1 MAAVSLL
8 KGGIPMDQ
16 LQAAF
21 SAVDFD
27 FKNFLLIAA
36 ILAVGSILLGAIG
49 RFVFGKRSTL
59 NQSVSS
65 AIGIIFIYAATIV
78 LYSAGA
84 RFQNFIAP
92 LPFVSFSGT
101 QMSVFSFEGS
111 HYTVVCTQ
119 VLSMIILAFLANL
132 ADAILPRGKRI
143 WSWFLLRILSV
154 ILAMAAHLL
163 VTWLFTRY
171 LPEGLVTYS
180 PTILLGL
187 LILLLL
193 VGSLKLIVGAVLTTV
208 NPLIGAFYTFFFA
221 TIVGKAL
228 TKAILTAAILSGL
241 VLAMNYLGC
250 AAVSIAA
257 AALIAY
263 IPLLVVLFFVW
274 YLVSR
279 VF

>member
-1 MAAVSLL
+1 ME
-8 KGGIPMDQ
+8 Q

-21 SAVDFD
+21 AAIDFD
-27 FKNFLLIAA
+27 TANFIKIAL

-65 AIGIIFIYAATIV
+65 AIGIIFIYATTVV

-84 RFQNFIAP
+84 RFQSFIAP

-101 QMSVFSFEGS
+101 QMSVFSFAGS
-111 HYTVVCTQ
+111 HYTAVCTE

-132 ADAILPRGKRI
+132 ADAILPRGKRV
-143 WSWFLLRILSV
+143 WSWFLLRVLSV
-154 ILAMAAHLL
+154 VLAMAAHLL

-180 PTILLGL
+180 PTILLAL

-193 VGSLKLIVGAVLTTV
+193 VGSLKLVVGAVLTTV

-228 TKAILTAAILSGL
+228 TKAILTAAILTGL
-241 VLAMNYLGC
+241 VLALNYLGC

-263 IPLLVVLFFVW
+263 IPLLLVLFVVW

>member
-1 MAAVSLL
+1 
-8 KGGIPMDQ
+8 MDQ
-16 LQAAF
+16 FLAVFAAM
-21 SAVDFD
+21 DFD
-27 FKNFLLIAA
+27 FKNFMIITV
-36 ILAVGSILLGAIG
+36 ILAVGSIILGAIG
-49 RFVFGKRSTL
+49 RFIFGKRSTL
-59 NQSVSS
+59 NQSVGS
-65 AIGIIFIYAATIV
+65 AIGIIFIYAATVV

-84 RFQNFIAP
+84 RFQSFVAP

-101 QMSVFSFEGS
+101 QMSVFSFAGS
-111 HYTVVCTQ
+111 HYTTVCTE

-132 ADAILPRGKRI
+132 AEAILPRGKKV

-154 ILAMAAHLL
+154 VLAMAAHLL

-171 LPEGLVTYS
+171 LPEGLVTYA

-193 VGSLKLIVGAVLTTV
+193 VGSLKFIVGALLTTV

-221 TIVGKAL
+221 TLVGKAL
-228 TKAILTAAILSGL
+228 TKAILTTAILSGL
-241 VLAMNYLGC
+241 ILVMNYLGC

-263 IPLLVVLFFVW
+263 IPLLLVLLVVW
-274 YLVSR
+274 YLVSK